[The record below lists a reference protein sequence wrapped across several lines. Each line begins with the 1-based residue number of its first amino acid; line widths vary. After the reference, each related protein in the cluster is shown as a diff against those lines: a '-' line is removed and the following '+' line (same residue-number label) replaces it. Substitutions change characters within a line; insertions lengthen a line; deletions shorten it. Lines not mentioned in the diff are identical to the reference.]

1 MQTGSPSAYMMFEL
15 VFGKGCEN
23 LLYKRGDVFWTEL
36 SPVVGSEQNGLRPAV
51 ILQNNIGNRH
61 SPTVIIAPLTT
72 NLHKGKN
79 LPTHVQVRLEGF
91 PPSVVL
97 LEQVRT
103 VDKCRLGK
111 LAGHLDDHTMA
122 KIGECI
128 LLCLGL

>member
-1 MQTGSPSAYMMFEL
+1 M
-15 VFGKGCEN
+15 
-23 LLYKRGDVFWTEL
+23 LYKRGDVFWTEL

-79 LPTHVQVRLEGF
+79 LPTHVEVRLKGF

-122 KIGECI
+122 LIGECI